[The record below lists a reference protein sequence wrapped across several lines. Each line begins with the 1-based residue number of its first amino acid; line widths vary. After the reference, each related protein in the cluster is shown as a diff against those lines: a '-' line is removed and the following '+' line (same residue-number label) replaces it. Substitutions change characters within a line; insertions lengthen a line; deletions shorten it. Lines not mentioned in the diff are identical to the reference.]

1 MSSSVPVFGWV
12 DWALLAVLAISVVV
26 GLWRGL
32 VFEVLS
38 LIGWVV
44 AFVAAQALAPVVVAH
59 VPIGVPGSAINHGV
73 AFFATF
79 VLALIIWALASRLVR
94 LLIHATPLQPVDRLL
109 GGVFGLA
116 RGAVLLL
123 AVATVVMLSPAQR
136 STAWQQ
142 SRSAAWLATALQGL
156 KPMLP
161 EAVGRHL
168 PRATTRQLPTST

>member
-1 MSSSVPVFGWV
+1 MNDTLSTLSWV
-12 DWALLAVLAISVVV
+12 DWALLAVLLISVVV

-38 LIGWVV
+38 LVGWVV
-44 AFVAAQALAPVVVAH
+44 AFIAAQASAPFAAAY
-59 VPIGVPGSAINHGV
+59 VPIGAPGSALNHGV

-79 VLALIIWALASRLVR
+79 VLALVIWALASRLVR
-94 LLIHATPLQPVDRLL
+94 LLIHATPLQPVDRVL

-136 STAWQQ
+136 SQAWQ
-142 SRSAAWLATALQGL
+142 RSQGAAWLATVLQGL
-156 KPMLP
+156 KPVLP
-161 EAVGRHL
+161 DVVA
-168 PRATTRQLPTST
+168 RQIPA